1 MSDIKKIGYSTSELF
16 TLTGNNYVGF
26 YNIKDN
32 IAYAGKYT
40 QQIRLDNVDNIQNTV
55 TVSDFFFN
63 RIPNQDF
70 TLTYTLSDFVFQPG
84 EFVNSNS
91 FDVKIQKAYINY
103 LDTYRACFMASS
115 DLPYNLTS
123 VGMVSATNR
132 GLQLRWVPSNT
143 NTTSITPLST
153 FNSQIKP
160 TSKIA
165 YIYSEYSPYNTL
177 VLANSSSLMV
187 YKVQNYS
194 TFALTFST
202 YYIETNTADYG
213 SLTFGKITDISH
225 TNNNLY
231 VCDSGNATVYAYDMT
246 SVLDNDR
253 ALGYKF
259 NLTNS
264 VNSKQGRFINPYLV
278 SSSENTVFIYD
289 NFLNI
294 VYFYDTNFNLKDTY
308 KNANLFADDPVVS
321 LSYYKL
327 YDQLFVLTAGFK
339 LIILDKNANATII
352 QLSTDGISGN
362 EIAKKIIFSNNN
374 SDVIYLLSNKNLYKK
389 FYSNIINDIGSYSFV
404 TGITGSNAT
413 TKGSV
418 LYDIDILNSNNN
430 VDDIMLYGFNQFINY
445 NELTVYN
452 SLLK

>member
-1 MSDIKKIGYSTSELF
+1 MSNIKKIGYSTSNLF
-16 TLTGNNYVGF
+16 TLTGSNYEGF
-26 YNIKDN
+26 YNVKNN

-40 QQIRLDNVDNIQNTV
+40 QQVELDNVSNIQNIV

-63 RIPNQDF
+63 RLPNQDF
-70 TLTYTLSDFVFQPG
+70 TLTYSLSDFVFQPG
-84 EFVNSNS
+84 EFINSNS
-91 FDVKIQKAYINY
+91 FDVKIEKAYINY

-115 DLPYNLTS
+115 DLPYSLTS
-123 VGMVSATNR
+123 VGMVSATNK
-132 GLQLRWVPSNT
+132 GLQLRWVQSNSNT
-143 NTTSITPLST
+143 TPITPLST

-160 TSKIA
+160 VSKIA

-177 VLANSSSLMV
+177 ILANTGSLMV

-194 TFALTFST
+194 TFALTFSS
-202 YYIETNTADYG
+202 YYIETNTPQYG

-246 SVLDNDR
+246 SVLDDDR

-259 NLTNS
+259 NLNGS

-278 SSSENTVFIYD
+278 SSSENNVFIYD

-294 VYFYDTNFNLKDTY
+294 VFFYDTNFNLVNTY
-308 KNANLFADDPVVS
+308 KNAYLFAEDPVVS
-321 LSYYKL
+321 MSYYKL
-327 YDQLFVLTAGFK
+327 YDQLLVLTAGFK
-339 LIILDKNANATII
+339 LVILDKNANATII

-362 EIAKKIIFSNNN
+362 EVAKKIIFSNSN
-374 SDVIYLLSNKNLYKK
+374 SDVLYLLSNKNLYKK
-389 FYSNIINDIGSYSFV
+389 FYSNIVDNIGSYSFV
-404 TGITGSNAT
+404 SGITGSNAT

-418 LYDIDILNSNNN
+418 LYDIDILDNNQN

-445 NELTVYN
+445 NEQTVFN